1 MNNDHRTAFAYQ
13 AMLLFASAV
22 SFAFSVIQMVL
33 TQIPIAQTE
42 GGFIGLAMYAG
53 TLLMTTLCVA
63 IESVALG
70 FAFLLASEAVRN

>member
-1 MNNDHRTAFAYQ
+1 MYNDSRTAFALQ

-22 SFAFSVIQMVL
+22 AFAFSVIQMVL
-33 TQIPIAQTE
+33 TQIPIALTE
-42 GGFIGLAMYAG
+42 GGFIGLAMGAG
-53 TLLMTTLCVA
+53 TLLVTTLCVS